1 MSERD
6 RAGYYA
12 LLGLKPDASP
22 AEVDA
27 AYEAALKAADANPG
41 AEFIRKSV
49 ETAYGV
55 LGLPSSRRAYDSE
68 HEESATSGNVPHVY
82 SPDRDPKGLYQ
93 ILGVSMDATQREIT
107 RAYQLRTTAGPAC
120 LIDPEQVMTC
130 HRAFQVL
137 SDPVLRKRY
146 DPLWTTHL
154 PTSPVLCGV
163 GFSAENLPRDP
174 RRRNELARQLEEH
187 ASRQASSGP
196 AAQRRV
202 TNSPF
207 GCLGLLVA
215 FAVLLVLL

>member
-6 RAGYYA
+6 SAGYYA
-12 LLGLKPDASP
+12 LLGLTPDACP

-41 AEFIRKSV
+41 AVFIRKSV

-55 LGLPSSRRAYDSE
+55 LGDPTSRTAYDPKYDE
-68 HEESATSGNVPHVY
+68 PATVSSVPHVY
-82 SPDRDPKGLYQ
+82 SPDRDPKGFYQ
-93 ILGVSMDATQREIT
+93 VLGVSMDATQREIT
-107 RAYQLRTTAGPAC
+107 RAYQLCTTPGPDC
-120 LIDPEQVMTC
+120 ILDTEQVMTC
-130 HRAFQVL
+130 HHAFQVL
-137 SDPVLRKRY
+137 ADPVLRKRY
-146 DPLWTTHL
+146 DPLWETHL
-154 PTSPVLCGV
+154 PAARDGRWGMSLVQISPQSLAQRIE
-163 GFSAENLPRDP
+163 F
-174 RRRNELARQLEEH
+174 ARQLEEH

-196 AAQRRV
+196 ASQRRV